1 MFLQNLIYLFQA
13 ASLLTRN
20 TAKETTLEDARNII
34 FIMLDDLGRADI
46 GSMGA
51 EWETPNLDKFLSES
65 VILDN
70 HYIGYVC
77 SASRSQFLTGR
88 YSYHSGYGTLD
99 VFDLEKIG
107 HVPLQTPFLTEYLKH
122 YTSYRTYGVGKWQLG
137 SPTYNNMAINR
148 GFDKFWGMLRRAIIV
163 YAFFFCGVVVFSFV
177 VFVVLFEILFLYF
190 YYFLILLLWLF
201 IISIKIA
208 VSTNVDHNTSH

>member
-1 MFLQNLIYLFQA
+1 MMLQLQKTSFSQNLIYLLRA
-13 ASLLTRN
+13 VLLLTRN
-20 TAKETTLEDARNII
+20 TANEINLEDARNII

-51 EWETPNLDKFLSES
+51 EWETPHLDKFLSES

-99 VFDLEKIG
+99 VFDLQKIG
-107 HVPLQTPFLTEYLKH
+107 HVPLQTPFITEYLKY
-122 YTSYRTYGVGKWQLG
+122 YTSYKTYGIGKWQLG

-148 GFDKFWGMLRRAIIV
+148 GFDKFWGLFSMACFML
-163 YAFFFCGVVVFSFV
+163 SF
-177 VFVVLFEILFLYF
+177 
-190 YYFLILLLWLF
+190 
-201 IISIKIA
+201 
-208 VSTNVDHNTSH
+208 